1 MQLQSLES
9 TRFYRVA
16 LSCEAV
22 PDIGCGI
29 RAKPILTSLEAHP
42 AIAAAWISRSGTLLA
57 VSWGSAA
64 EQTEQPVASA
74 FRGEDCICLDQ
85 VTDTNE
91 HRSLF
96 SSLLQGDGWYRG
108 SEVDQLSSEEAS
120 VIAARVVR
128 RMTDEAKLDLA
139 QTTHLTEVI
148 GKAVE
153 RVLSTGPGHLSVA
166 KETAGQRDFRCGT
179 FDPYR
184 RALPSAA
191 GCGGGRWPSGLT
203 ARAIAKGNA
212 EGIPLS
218 ATHRQ
223 TRSGAAASLILHR
236 WTRNRAVAAKDTA
249 VARLRLEPEA
259 ARGAFMEEHAGIGR
273 HRFLAGRTTPGTSN
287 RGFENGIGHCLIS
300 VAGYPASVTA
310 FMKRSGVALSDSYR
324 TTARLVL
331 RATCASRYPGTRWSA
346 FFTVMGQ
353 SEQFIPGTS
362 NTACSG
368 SA

>member
-153 RVLSTGPGHLSVA
+153 RVLSTEAPGTYRSRKKRLGNAISDAGRSILTDAHYRALRDAVA
-166 KETAGQRDFRCGT
+166 AGGH
-179 FDPYR
+179 
-184 RALPSAA
+184 RALP
-191 GCGGGRWPSGLT
+191 
-203 ARAIAKGNA
+203 
-212 EGIPLS
+212 
-218 ATHRQ
+218 H
-223 TRSGAAASLILHR
+223 
-236 WTRNRAVAAKDTA
+236 
-249 VARLRLEPEA
+249 
-259 ARGAFMEEHAGIGR
+259 
-273 HRFLAGRTTPGTSN
+273 
-287 RGFENGIGHCLIS
+287 
-300 VAGYPASVTA
+300 
-310 FMKRSGVALSDSYR
+310 
-324 TTARLVL
+324 
-331 RATCASRYPGTRWSA
+331 
-346 FFTVMGQ
+346 
-353 SEQFIPGTS
+353 EQ
-362 NTACSG
+362 
-368 SA
+368 